1 MHLSAHHHPLT
12 LYTYTHTTLS
22 RAPQEVVWVQA
33 RVVVVAND
41 DEDDGGRRRRR
52 CQEVPGDSL
61 EVDEGGGWSGGW
73 DGAGCFGSA
82 LRRSSLD
89 EEVVCGGQAWPAYQI
104 RGVFW
109 SCSRYG
115 VLAFQGS
122 DLPTSLSL
130 SLRFSLGPHPLV
142 VAALA
147 ASLSGFRISLVRK
160 LPLGRRSGGV
170 LIGLRGDTH

>member
-1 MHLSAHHHPLT
+1 MV
-12 LYTYTHTTLS
+12 
-22 RAPQEVVWVQA
+22 EVV
-33 RVVVVAND
+33 D
-41 DEDDGGRRRRR
+41 DDVDDGRRRRR

-61 EVDEGGGWSGGW
+61 EVDEGGGLGW
-73 DGAGCFGSA
+73 GGAGCFGSA

-130 SLRFSLGPHPLV
+130 SLCLPLSLSLRPHPSAI
-142 VAALA
+142 AALV

-160 LPLGRRSGGV
+160 LPLGQRGGGV